1 MPRRYTLS
9 AEDRAKRAE
18 ALKRLNAD
26 PEFKAAH
33 AERMKRLNADPEFKA
48 ANAERASERMKRLHA
63 DPEFK
68 VAHAERMK
76 RLNADRRAK
85 GLPVGRPPDPALA
98 ALTPEQRK
106 LYQKARACGVS
117 RDEALASVQQTDQE

>member
-18 ALKRLNAD
+18 A
-26 PEFKAAH
+26 
-33 AERMKRLNADPEFKA
+33 MKRLNADPEFKA
-48 ANAERASERMKRLHA
+48 ANAERASERMKRLH
-63 DPEFK
+63 
-68 VAHAERMK
+68 
-76 RLNADRRAK
+76 ADRRAK

>member
-1 MPRRYTLS
+1 MPRSYTLS

-18 ALKRLNAD
+18 AMKRLNAD

-33 AERMKRLNADPEFKA
+33 AER
-48 ANAERASERMKRLHA
+48 ASERMKRLNA

-106 LYQKARACGVS
+106 LYKKARACGVS
-117 RDEALASVQQTDQE
+117 RDEALASVSTSRRSDDIVERLSAVRVGQH

>member
-63 DPEFK
+63 D
-68 VAHAERMK
+68 
-76 RLNADRRAK
+76 RRAK

>member
-1 MPRRYTLS
+1 MSDGPRRYTLS

-18 ALKRLNAD
+18 A
-26 PEFKAAH
+26 
-33 AERMKRLNADPEFKA
+33 MKRLNADPEFKA
-48 ANAERASERMKRLHA
+48 ANAERMKRLHA

-68 VAHAERMK
+68 AAHAERASERMK
-76 RLNADRRAK
+76 RLHADRRAK

-106 LYQKARACGVS
+106 LYKKARACCVS
-117 RDEALASVQQTDQE
+117 RDEALASVSTSRREDL

>member
-1 MPRRYTLS
+1 MPRSYTLS

-18 ALKRLNAD
+18 AMKRLNADPEFKVAHAERASEHMKRLHAD

-33 AERMKRLNADPEFKA
+33 AERI
-48 ANAERASERMKRLHA
+48 KRLH
-63 DPEFK
+63 
-68 VAHAERMK
+68 
-76 RLNADRRAK
+76 ADRRAK

-106 LYQKARACGVS
+106 LYKKARACGVS
-117 RDEALASVQQTDQE
+117 RDEALASVSTSRRSDDIVERLSAVRVGQH

>member
-1 MPRRYTLS
+1 MPRWYTLS

-18 ALKRLNAD
+18 A
-26 PEFKAAH
+26 
-33 AERMKRLNADPEFKA
+33 MKRLN
-48 ANAERASERMKRLHA
+48 A

-68 VAHAERMK
+68 VAHAERASEHMK
-76 RLNADRRAK
+76 RLHADRRAK

-106 LYQKARACGVS
+106 LYKKARACGVS
-117 RDEALASVQQTDQE
+117 RDEALASVSTSRRSDDIVERLSAVRVGQH

>member
-18 ALKRLNAD
+18 AMKRLNAD

-33 AERMKRLNADPEFKA
+33 AER
-48 ANAERASERMKRLHA
+48 ASERMKRLNA

>member
-18 ALKRLNAD
+18 AMKRLNAD

-33 AERMKRLNADPEFKA
+33 AERMKRL
-48 ANAERASERMKRLHA
+48 H
-63 DPEFK
+63 
-68 VAHAERMK
+68 
-76 RLNADRRAK
+76 ADRRAK

-98 ALTPEQRK
+98 ALTPERRK
-106 LYQKARACGVS
+106 AYAKFCRCGVS
-117 RDEALASVQQTDQE
+117 RDEALASVSTSRREDL

>member
-18 ALKRLNAD
+18 AMKRLHAD

-33 AERMKRLNADPEFKA
+33 
-48 ANAERASERMKRLHA
+48 AERASERMKRLHA

-106 LYQKARACGVS
+106 LYKKARACGVS
-117 RDEALASVQQTDQE
+117 RDEALASVSTSRRSDDIVERLSAVRVGPP